1 MGNSRGYRQIIPTQ
15 AAWAYV
21 NDIKYNYYN
30 IFLTKNGKILYVRLF
45 YCNYIVLFYLYPL
58 RSTFFNPPKYIKS
71 TFHNSPKANQRLYFS
86 WNEMERKGK
95 AMDNHKQN
103 STIMNYQEINVP
115 VQYRYL
121 SQWQDLLNML
131 PQQGKYIL
139 NKVNTGCG
147 GTTLLLQSPYPT
159 ILVSPRSNVLYSKS
173 AQFPNAHLFRKKTD
187 TSTCVP
193 VLKERLRDYINMCN
207 GSFHCPMM
215 QPIIPKILVTIDS
228 YPYVAEQLAFMGILD
243 RFTVLVDEFQ
253 CIMSDSKFKGRVE
266 LEFLHNLRG
275 VNSVCYM
282 SATPIV
288 EDYLNHFPDFADVAG
303 YYKLVWHPSVLE
315 TPNLDMRPYKPKQS
329 SKGICREII
338 QGYRQNGYFAQKIVN
353 GCLVNSTE
361 VVIFLNEVRSIVS
374 IIEENKLQPDEV
386 NVLCSPSNKYVKDLK
401 RLGVHI
407 GELTTDPYNPINRT
421 FTFVTRASFEG
432 VDFYSTNAF
441 TYIFCDGVLDWNK
454 NDLIIDVPQILG
466 RQRLDQPFRKDAIL
480 YYRAKSKTDSEAIID
495 KVKKKEEATQA
506 WIDKFNASDQQT
518 KMMLKDGIMKRSEKT
533 RYADDYVEFVDD
545 MNGGFVLKENYLVKS
560 TELRDW
566 QLSNHVYNNPMN
578 IIKAVVGQTGINVTS
593 NHGYTTMTGVAAWD
607 NFNHD
612 FFKATTFPDRMRIYA
627 DMREQHPEH
636 KDDLYLSPFIDYRY
650 HQAYD
655 LLGGDKLRALRY
667 REKDI
672 AEAVSSVMLHQV
684 VCEECWKIFLPGCRY
699 KQSEV
704 KVALQRTYNSCGIN
718 KTAKANDLPKFM
730 PNAQLRQLTTQG
742 TGKRELYYEIM

>member
-1 MGNSRGYRQIIPTQ
+1 
-15 AAWAYV
+15 
-21 NDIKYNYYN
+21 
-30 IFLTKNGKILYVRLF
+30 
-45 YCNYIVLFYLYPL
+45 
-58 RSTFFNPPKYIKS
+58 
-71 TFHNSPKANQRLYFS
+71 
-86 WNEMERKGK
+86 
-95 AMDNHKQN
+95 
-103 STIMNYQEINVP
+103 MNYQEINVP
-115 VQYRYL
+115 VQYRFL
-121 SQWQDLLNML
+121 SQWQDLLNIL
-131 PQQGKYIL
+131 PQQGKIIL

-147 GTTLLLQSPYPT
+147 GTTLFLQSGLPT
-159 ILVSPRSNVLYSKS
+159 ILVSPRSNVLYSKA

-228 YPYVAEQLAFMGILD
+228 YSYVAEQLAFMGILD

-253 CIMSDSKFKGRVE
+253 CLMSDSKFKGRVE

-288 EDYLNHFPDFADVAG
+288 EDYLNYFPDFADVAG

-329 SKGICREII
+329 SKGICRGII
-338 QGYRQNGYFAQKIVN
+338 RNFRNNGYFAQKIIN
-353 GCLVNSTE
+353 GAVVNSTE
-361 VVIFLNEVRSIVS
+361 VVIFLNDVRTIVQ
-374 IIEENKLQPDEV
+374 IIEENQLQPDEV
-386 NVLCSPSNKYVKDLK
+386 NVLCSPSNKHVKDLK

-407 GELTTDPYNPINRT
+407 GELSTDSCNPVNRT
-421 FTFVTRASFEG
+421 FTFATRASFEG
-432 VDFYSTNAF
+432 VDFYSNSAF
-441 TYIFCDGVLDWNK
+441 TYIFCDGVLEWNK

-480 YYRAKSKTDSEAIID
+480 YYRANSRTNSAAIID
-495 KVKKKEEATQA
+495 RIKAKEEATRL
-506 WIDKFNASDQQT
+506 WIDKFYASDDQT
-518 KMMLKDGIMKRSEKT
+518 KLMLKDGIMKRSKET
-533 RYADDYVEFVDD
+533 RYQDDYVEFVDD
-545 MNGGFVLKENYLVKS
+545 MQGGFVLRENYLVKS

-566 QLSNHVYNNPMN
+566 ELSNYVYNNPMN
-578 IIKAVVGQTGINVTS
+578 IIKTVVGQTGINATS
-593 NHGYTTMTGVAAWD
+593 CHGYTTMTGVAALD
-607 NFNHD
+607 KFKQE
-612 FFKATTFPDRMRIYA
+612 FFKSTTFPDKMRIYS

-636 KDDLYLSPFIDYRY
+636 TNDLYQNVFIDYRF

-655 LLGGDKLRALRY
+655 MLGGDKIRALRY

-672 AEAVSSVMLHQV
+672 AEAVSSVMLHQIV
-684 VCEECWKIFLPGCRY
+684 SEECQKIFLPSCRY
-699 KQSEV
+699 KLSEV
-704 KVALQRTYNSCGIN
+704 KVALQRIYNSSGIN
-718 KTAKANDLPKFM
+718 EIAKANDLPKFM

>member
-1 MGNSRGYRQIIPTQ
+1 
-15 AAWAYV
+15 
-21 NDIKYNYYN
+21 
-30 IFLTKNGKILYVRLF
+30 
-45 YCNYIVLFYLYPL
+45 
-58 RSTFFNPPKYIKS
+58 
-71 TFHNSPKANQRLYFS
+71 
-86 WNEMERKGK
+86 
-95 AMDNHKQN
+95 
-103 STIMNYQEINVP
+103 MNYQEINVP

-147 GTTLLLQSPYPT
+147 GTTLFLQSPYPT

-187 TSTCVP
+187 TSTSVP

-228 YPYVAEQLAFMGILD
+228 YSYVAEQLAFMGLLD
-243 RFTVLVDEFQ
+243 HFTVLVDEFQ
-253 CIMSDSKFKGRVE
+253 CLMSDSKFKGHVE

-282 SATPIV
+282 SATPID
-288 EDYLNHFPDFADVAG
+288 ESYLNFFPDFADVSC
-303 YYKLVWHPSVLE
+303 YYKLVWDASVLE

-495 KVKKKEEATQA
+495 KIKKKEEATQA
-506 WIDKFNASDQQT
+506 WIDKFNASDHQT

-578 IIKAVVGQTGINVTS
+578 IIKAVVGQTGINATS
-593 NHGYTTMTGVAAWD
+593 CHGYTTITGVAALD
-607 NFNHD
+607 KFKQE
-612 FFKATTFPDRMRIYA
+612 FFKATTFPEKMRIYA

-684 VCEECWKIFLPGCRY
+684 VCEECRKIFLPGCRY

>member
-1 MGNSRGYRQIIPTQ
+1 
-15 AAWAYV
+15 
-21 NDIKYNYYN
+21 
-30 IFLTKNGKILYVRLF
+30 
-45 YCNYIVLFYLYPL
+45 
-58 RSTFFNPPKYIKS
+58 
-71 TFHNSPKANQRLYFS
+71 
-86 WNEMERKGK
+86 
-95 AMDNHKQN
+95 
-103 STIMNYQEINVP
+103 MNYQEINVP

-121 SQWQDLLNML
+121 SQWTELLNIL

-147 GTTLLLQSPYPT
+147 GTTLFLQSAYPT
-159 ILVSPRSNVLYSKS
+159 ILVSPRSNVLYSKA

-187 TSTCVP
+187 TSTNVP

-207 GSFHCPMM
+207 GSIHCPMM
-215 QPIIPKILVTIDS
+215 KPIIPKILVTIDS
-228 YPYVAEQLAFMGILD
+228 YSYVAEQLAFMGVLD
-243 RFTVLVDEFQ
+243 QFTVLVDEFQ
-253 CIMSDSKFKGRVE
+253 CLMSDSKFKGRVE

-282 SATPIV
+282 SATPID
-288 EDYLNHFPDFADVAG
+288 ESYLNLFPDFSDVAG
-303 YYKLVWHPSVLE
+303 YYKLLWHPSVLE

-329 SKGICREII
+329 SKGICKGII
-338 QGYRQNGYFAQKIVN
+338 QDYRSNGYFAQKVIN
-353 GCLVNSTE
+353 GAVVSSTE
-361 VVIFLNEVRSIVS
+361 VVIFLNDVRTIVQ
-374 IIEENKLQPDEV
+374 IIEENQLQPDEV
-386 NVLCSPSNKYVKDLK
+386 NVLCSLSNKYVKDLK

-495 KVKKKEEATQA
+495 KIKKKEEATQA
-506 WIDKFNASDQQT
+506 WIDKFNASDEQT
-518 KMMLKDGIMKRSEKT
+518 KLMLKDGIMKRSEKT
-533 RYADDYVEFVDD
+533 RYADDYVAFVDD

-566 QLSNHVYNNPMN
+566 HLSNYVYNNPMN
-578 IIKAVVGQTGINVTS
+578 IIKTVVGQTGINVTS
-593 NHGYTTMTGVAAWD
+593 NHGYTTITGVAALD
-607 NFNHD
+607 KFKQE
-612 FFKATTFPDRMRIYA
+612 FFKATTFPDKMRIYA
-627 DMREQHPEH
+627 DMRELYPEH
-636 KDDLYLSPFIDYRY
+636 KDDLYLSPFIDYRF

-655 LLGGDKLRALRY
+655 LLGGDKLKALRY

-672 AEAVSSVMLHQV
+672 TETVSSMTLYQM
-684 VCEECWKIFLPGCRY
+684 VCEECQKFFLPGCRY
-699 KQSEV
+699 KRSDV
-704 KVALQRTYNSCGIN
+704 KEKLQGIYKSLGIN
-718 KTAKANDLPKFM
+718 ETAKANDLVKFM
-730 PNAQLRQLTTQG
+730 PDAKLRQLTTQA

>member
-1 MGNSRGYRQIIPTQ
+1 
-15 AAWAYV
+15 
-21 NDIKYNYYN
+21 
-30 IFLTKNGKILYVRLF
+30 
-45 YCNYIVLFYLYPL
+45 
-58 RSTFFNPPKYIKS
+58 
-71 TFHNSPKANQRLYFS
+71 
-86 WNEMERKGK
+86 
-95 AMDNHKQN
+95 
-103 STIMNYQEINVP
+103 
-115 VQYRYL
+115 
-121 SQWQDLLNML
+121 
-131 PQQGKYIL
+131 
-139 NKVNTGCG
+139 
-147 GTTLLLQSPYPT
+147 
-159 ILVSPRSNVLYSKS
+159 
-173 AQFPNAHLFRKKTD
+173 
-187 TSTCVP
+187 
-193 VLKERLRDYINMCN
+193 
-207 GSFHCPMM
+207 
-215 QPIIPKILVTIDS
+215 
-228 YPYVAEQLAFMGILD
+228 
-243 RFTVLVDEFQ
+243 
-253 CIMSDSKFKGRVE
+253 
-266 LEFLHNLRG
+266 
-275 VNSVCYM
+275 
-282 SATPIV
+282 
-288 EDYLNHFPDFADVAG
+288 
-303 YYKLVWHPSVLE
+303 
-315 TPNLDMRPYKPKQS
+315 MRPYKPKQS

-432 VDFYSTNAF
+432 VDFYGTNAF

-495 KVKKKEEATQA
+495 KIKKKEEATLA

-672 AEAVSSVMLHQV
+672 AEAVSSVMLHQR
-684 VCEECWKIFLPGCRY
+684 VCEECQKIFLPGCRY
-699 KQSEV
+699 KRSEV
-704 KVALQRTYNSCGIN
+704 KVALQRIYNSSGIN
-718 KTAKANDLPKFM
+718 EIAKANDLPKFM

>member
-1 MGNSRGYRQIIPTQ
+1 MQ
-15 AAWAYV
+15 
-21 NDIKYNYYN
+21 
-30 IFLTKNGKILYVRLF
+30 
-45 YCNYIVLFYLYPL
+45 
-58 RSTFFNPPKYIKS
+58 
-71 TFHNSPKANQRLYFS
+71 
-86 WNEMERKGK
+86 
-95 AMDNHKQN
+95 
-103 STIMNYQEINVP
+103 YQEINVP

-121 SQWQDLLNML
+121 SQWNDLLNIL

-147 GTTLLLQSPYPT
+147 GTTLFLQSTQPT

-187 TSTCVP
+187 TSTTVP

-228 YPYVAEQLAFMGILD
+228 YSYVAEQLAFMGILD
-243 RFTVLVDEFQ
+243 NFTVLVDEFQ
-253 CIMSDSKFKGRVE
+253 CLMSDSKFKGRVE

-282 SATPIV
+282 SATPID
-288 EDYLNHFPDFADVAG
+288 ESYLNFFPDFADVSC
-303 YYKLVWHPSVLE
+303 YYKLVWEASVLE

-329 SKGICREII
+329 SKGICKEII

-432 VDFYSTNAF
+432 VDFYSINAF

-495 KVKKKEEATQA
+495 KIKKKEEATQR
-506 WIDKFNASDQQT
+506 WIDIFNASDEQT
-518 KMMLKDGIMKRSEKT
+518 KMMLKDGIMKRSKET
-533 RYADDYVEFVDD
+533 RYQDDYVEFVDD

-607 NFNHD
+607 NFNHV

-672 AEAVSSVMLHQV
+672 AEAVSSVMLHQR
-684 VCEECWKIFLPGCRY
+684 VCEECQKIFLPGCRY
-699 KQSEV
+699 KRSEV
-704 KVALQRTYNSCGIN
+704 KVALQRIYNSSGIN
-718 KTAKANDLPKFM
+718 ETAKANDLPKFM